1 MYLINKTKQIE
12 HDNPIEELVIQYKIS
27 IEKQKEIIKYELIN
41 KLLYL
46 VKRIARRYIH
56 MYHAMRYYEDII
68 SEGTVGLIRGIDN
81 AYSQLKDN
89 NIIGFV
95 NASIHTQ
102 IINYLRKEFKVYH
115 KKILKRIS
123 KSIKV
128 NNNDILLIELKE
140 LLYKVIKRDIERKFL
155 ELKEDG
161 YKDKEIAE
169 ILHVTH
175 SNVGIIRR
183 QIRNKINKILEFKRR
198 QI

>member
-1 MYLINKTKQIE
+1 MYLVNKTKQIE
-12 HDNPIEELVIQYKIS
+12 HDNPVEDLVIQYKIS
-27 IEKQKEIIKYELIN
+27 TGEQKEIIKYELIN

-46 VKRIARRYIH
+46 VKRISRRYIH

-68 SEGTVGLIRGIDN
+68 SEGTVGFIRGIDN

-102 IINYLRKEFKVYH
+102 IINYLRKEFQVYH
-115 KKILKRIS
+115 KKVLRRIY
-123 KSIKV
+123 KNIEV
-128 NNNDILLIELKE
+128 NNNDIRLIELKE
-140 LLYKVIKRDIERKFL
+140 LLYKVIKRDIEKRFVQ
-155 ELKEDG
+155 LKEEG

-183 QIRNKINKILEFKRR
+183 QIRNKINKILEFRR
-198 QI
+198 KV